1 MSTILL
7 TILHNIGTRLLTQTF
22 GIWLAKLAAK
32 STNNMVDD
40 HVVLLLEGGLK
51 NDPEKIEKAAQDIL
65 NALATTLTK
74 KA

>member
-1 MSTILL
+1 MSSLL
-7 TILHNIGTRLLTQTF
+7 LMVLQNIGAKLLTQTF

-32 STNNMVDD
+32 ASNTMVDD

-51 NDPEKIEKAAQDIL
+51 NDPEQIEKAAQDIL
-65 NALATTLTK
+65 KTVSNTFTS